1 MRCKV
6 PKCTYNREEDIAS
19 TSVVG
24 FHLKL
29 LGFLMDA
36 FHPMAPTPVTN
47 STGKTSDPKPQLKD
61 GFVWEDQWDFFT
73 YSWQQYK
80 SVANMDGNVKD
91 RLGAC
96 LGACK
101 GDMVEMMQEILMRE
115 MVVRL
120 MFS

>member
-1 MRCKV
+1 M
-6 PKCTYNREEDIAS
+6 PKCTYKTEEDIAS

-47 STGKTSDPKPQLKD
+47 STGKTYDPKPQLKD
-61 GFVWEDQWDFFT
+61 GFMWEEQWDFFT

-80 SVANMDGNVKD
+80 SVANMDGS
-91 RLGAC
+91 
-96 LGACK
+96 
-101 GDMVEMMQEILMRE
+101 MRTGW
-115 MVVRL
+115 VPVWGHARGTWWPPR
-120 MFS
+120 FSPSSGISYTRSWQRWR